1 MDVRLVDD
9 DDEKVFVFEESL
21 YIDFD
26 YEFDVAKYFDFTQL
40 ETPEEIKEAELWFDL
55 AQGHPPSPLLID
67 WAMEAD
73 DSVDSV
79 TSSPRY
85 GLHKAYSVDNDS
97 GGSEVSSFM
106 QGRKGSQM
114 LKSKL
119 KSTSQANFPVGSRLL
134 QPTASL
140 LAKKNQH
147 VDVCSTRVSRRL
159 QKLVNPFKSPGD
171 IDATKRQKLEVGYLR
186 KVAQLKHQT
195 NFSHKS
201 SKKAGT
207 TDMNST
213 HAKQKVTVPK
223 EPDLATAHRAL
234 RPRSKNT
241 PQPGNAAKYNSSS
254 FRAKSSNG
262 KVQETQSSV
271 QAKSKSKLS
280 LPQFQDE
287 NVHGGRAVNINGMLD
302 CKRTF
307 SNKALEQ
314 EKSDQASSF
323 TARPLNKKVLSSKGD
338 IGLFR
343 NCKRET
349 TVPREFKLS
358 DSKKLSQNPP
368 TELFSKLSLN
378 PEIQPSLLPEES
390 PLQIKVLKKNVS
402 LSNMKENKNTNAVT
416 GKLMR
421 CFGHGGRMITDI
433 GQHLT
438 TSRSFT
444 IH

>member
-1 MDVRLVDD
+1 M
-9 DDEKVFVFEESL
+9 
-21 YIDFD
+21 
-26 YEFDVAKYFDFTQL
+26 
-40 ETPEEIKEAELWFDL
+40 
-55 AQGHPPSPLLID
+55 
-67 WAMEAD
+67 
-73 DSVDSV
+73 
-79 TSSPRY
+79 
-85 GLHKAYSVDNDS
+85 
-97 GGSEVSSFM
+97 
-106 QGRKGSQM
+106 
-114 LKSKL
+114 
-119 KSTSQANFPVGSRLL
+119 
-134 QPTASL
+134 
-140 LAKKNQH
+140 
-147 VDVCSTRVSRRL
+147 
-159 QKLVNPFKSPGD
+159 
-171 IDATKRQKLEVGYLR
+171 
-186 KVAQLKHQT
+186 
-195 NFSHKS
+195 
-201 SKKAGT
+201 
-207 TDMNST
+207 
-213 HAKQKVTVPK
+213 
-223 EPDLATAHRAL
+223 ATAHRAL

-287 NVHGGRAVNINGMLD
+287 NVHGGRAVNSNGMLD

-323 TARPLNKKVLSSKGD
+323 TARPLNKK
-338 IGLFR
+338 
-343 NCKRET
+343 
-349 TVPREFKLS
+349 EFKLS

>member
-159 QKLVNPFKSPGD
+159 
-171 IDATKRQKLEVGYLR
+171 
-186 KVAQLKHQT
+186 
-195 NFSHKS
+195 
-201 SKKAGT
+201 
-207 TDMNST
+207 
-213 HAKQKVTVPK
+213 
-223 EPDLATAHRAL
+223 
-234 RPRSKNT
+234 
-241 PQPGNAAKYNSSS
+241 
-254 FRAKSSNG
+254 
-262 KVQETQSSV
+262 
-271 QAKSKSKLS
+271 LS
-280 LPQFQDE
+280 LNTKQNFHTSHLKRLEPLI
-287 NVHGGRAVNINGMLD
+287 RTLLML
-302 CKRTF
+302 
-307 SNKALEQ
+307 
-314 EKSDQASSF
+314 
-323 TARPLNKKVLSSKGD
+323 
-338 IGLFR
+338 
-343 NCKRET
+343 
-349 TVPREFKLS
+349 
-358 DSKKLSQNPP
+358 SKKL
-368 TELFSKLSLN
+368 LF
-378 PEIQPSLLPEES
+378 Q
-390 PLQIKVLKKNVS
+390 KNQTWQRHI
-402 LSNMKENKNTNAVT
+402 E
-416 GKLMR
+416 
-421 CFGHGGRMITDI
+421 H
-433 GQHLT
+433 
-438 TSRSFT
+438 
-444 IH
+444 